1 MSQTRQTSGGAGG
14 LTTSTSHY
22 TSSRSGAGGGV
33 SLTSSPSI
41 KALQL
46 EYNKLQK
53 EPVEGFTVK
62 LDDDSNLYKWHVGIF
77 GPPDTLYEGGY
88 FKADMEFPTTYP
100 FAPPKVRFLT
110 KMWHPNIYENG
121 EVCIS
126 ILHPPTEDPQSG
138 EHPSE
143 RWNPTQNVR
152 TILMSI
158 ISLLNEPNCSSPAN
172 VDASVMYRKY
182 KEHKDNEY
190 ETIIKK
196 QVNESKLIAE
206 QEGISI
212 PKTLDDYVAPSRAGA
227 SGISGNNGKT
237 GKKTG
242 LTLSSHED
250 DVDLGI
256 DDDDD
261 QMGDAGDDD
270 DASYDESD

>member
-1 MSQTRQTSGGAGG
+1 MSQTRQTASG

-22 TSSRSGAGGGV
+22 NSSRS
-33 SLTSSPSI
+33 SNSPSI

-46 EYNKLQK
+46 EYSKLQK

-62 LDDDSNLYKWHVGIF
+62 LDDDGNLYKWHVGIF

-88 FKADMEFPTTYP
+88 FKADMEFPNTYP

-182 KEHKDNEY
+182 KEQKDKEY
-190 ETIIKK
+190 EAIIRK
-196 QVNESKLIAE
+196 QVNESKSVAE
-206 QEGISI
+206 QEGITI
-212 PKTLDDYVAPSRAGA
+212 PKTLDDYVAPSKAGA
-227 SGISGNNGKT
+227 LGNGKN
-237 GKKTG
+237 GKKSSFHS
-242 LTLSSHED
+242 LSHED
-250 DVDLGI
+250 DDDLGI
-256 DDDDD
+256 DDEDD
-261 QMGDAGDDD
+261 QMGDMADDD
-270 DASYDESD
+270 DRSYEESD

>member
-1 MSQTRQTSGGAGG
+1 MSQTARGMTTTTAFYVPMQSRNNLTS
-14 LTTSTSHY
+14 TTSS
-22 TSSRSGAGGGV
+22 A
-33 SLTSSPSI
+33 SL

-46 EYNKLQK
+46 EFNKLLK

-62 LDDDSNLYKWHVGIF
+62 LDDDTNLYKWHVGIF
-77 GPPDTLYEGGY
+77 GPPETLYAGGY
-88 FKADMEFPTTYP
+88 FKADMEFPSSYP

-110 KMWHPNIYENG
+110 KMFHPNIYDNG

-172 VDASVMYRKY
+172 VDASVMYRKF
-182 KEHKDNEY
+182 KEHRDNEY

-196 QVNESKLIAE
+196 QVNESKLVAE
-206 QEGISI
+206 SEGIII
-212 PKTLDDYVAPSRAGA
+212 PKTLDDYVAPSRLGA
-227 SGISGNNGKT
+227 NKKPGESLPGSGNNY
-237 GKKTG
+237 
-242 LTLSSHED
+242 D
-250 DVDLGI
+250 M
-256 DDDDD
+256 DDDNDSALSNGDNDSHDD
-261 QMGDAGDDD
+261 ECGMDDND
-270 DASYDESD
+270 DNDD

>member
-1 MSQTRQTSGGAGG
+1 MSQTRQTSG

-22 TSSRSGAGGGV
+22 TSSR
-33 SLTSSPSI
+33 TTNSPSI

-46 EYNKLQK
+46 EYSKLQK
-53 EPVEGFTVK
+53 EPVEGFTVS

-77 GPPDTLYEGGY
+77 GPPETLYEGGY

-172 VDASVMYRKY
+172 VDASIMYRKFH
-182 KEHKDNEY
+182 EHKDNEY
-190 ETIIKK
+190 ETIIRR
-196 QVNESKLIAE
+196 QVNESKLVAE

-227 SGISGNNGKT
+227 TGNKND
-237 GKKTG
+237 KKSYSNS
-242 LTLSSHED
+242 LSHED
-250 DVDLGI
+250 DDDLGI
-256 DDDDD
+256 DDDDE
-261 QMGDAGDDD
+261 QMADMGGDDD
-270 DASYDESD
+270 DASYNDSD

>member
-1 MSQTRQTSGGAGG
+1 
-14 LTTSTSHY
+14 LNIPNY
-22 TSSRSGAGGGV
+22 
-33 SLTSSPSI
+33 
-41 KALQL
+41 K
-46 EYNKLQK
+46 K

-62 LDDDSNLYKWHVGIF
+62 LDDDSNLNKWHVGIF

-88 FKADMEFPTTYP
+88 FKADMEFPTNYP
-100 FAPPKVRFLT
+100 FAPPKVKFLT

-190 ETIIKK
+190 ETIIRR
-196 QVNESKLIAE
+196 QSNESRLIAE

-212 PKTLDDYVAPSRAGA
+212 PKTLEDYVAPSRASTA
-227 SGISGNNGKT
+227 E
-237 GKKTG
+237 KKT
-242 LTLSSHED
+242 
-250 DVDLGI
+250 
-256 DDDDD
+256 
-261 QMGDAGDDD
+261 
-270 DASYDESD
+270 